1 MTIADI
7 TIEDKNVI
15 SMTFEGIEPDIKKNI
30 SQNGLQRDS
39 VLIKNTYSY
48 TLEIVSLD
56 KKKFEELFAA
66 LKSKSDTYSQVTIDM
81 YSIIRAEMP
90 DFSLLDNTAINFEF
104 DISGMH
110 SVNKGAYYNV
120 TIPLQFIEYF

>member
-81 YSIIRAEMP
+81 YSIIRAELP
-90 DFSLLDNTAINFEF
+90 DFNLLDNTAINFEF
-104 DISGMH
+104 DISGMQ
-110 SVNKGAYYNV
+110 SINKGAYYNV